1 MKKLILIS
9 LLISFSIIGFSQ
21 EPVQQNTNIQS
32 DTVVENKEVKK
43 QKQKPQFNGSRVF
56 YGGSLGFSFGSVT
69 SVRVNPLLGYRL
81 TPKLSAG
88 ITALYEYTGYD
99 TYYGKQNYNN
109 FGGSVFTR
117 FRFIPQ
123 IYAHAEFNYTNYE
136 FSNALNEKYRV
147 GVPFVLLGGGFSQRI
162 GGNTF
167 AYGQIL
173 FDVLQDENSPYADW
187 SPFYSIGVSV
197 GF

>member
-1 MKKLILIS
+1 MKKLIIIS
-9 LLISFSIIGFSQ
+9 VFLSFSYLGFTQ
-21 EPVQQNTNIQS
+21 VPIEQDTEIKS

-43 QKQKPQFNGSRVF
+43 EKQKPQFNGSRVF
-56 YGGSLGFSFGSVT
+56 YGGSLGFSFGNVT
-69 SVRVNPLLGYRL
+69 SVRVNPLVGYRL

-88 ITALYEYTGYD
+88 VTALYEYTGYN

-117 FRFIPQ
+117 YRFIPQ

-136 FSNALNEKYRV
+136 WSDALNERYRE
-147 GVPFVLLGGGFSQRI
+147 GVPFLLLGGGFAQRV
-162 GGNTF
+162 GANTY

-173 FDVLQDENSPYADW
+173 FDVLQHENSPYTEW
-187 SPFYSIGVSV
+187 TPFYSVGVSV

>member
-1 MKKLILIS
+1 MKKLIIIS
-9 LLISFSIIGFSQ
+9 VFLSFSYLGFTQ
-21 EPVQQNTNIQS
+21 VPIEQDTEIKS

-43 QKQKPQFNGSRVF
+43 EKQKPQFNGSRVF
-56 YGGSLGFSFGSVT
+56 YGGSLGFSFGNVT
-69 SVRVNPLLGYRL
+69 SVRVNPLVGYRL

-88 ITALYEYTGYD
+88 ITALYEYTGYN

-117 FRFIPQ
+117 YRFIPQ

-136 FSNALNEKYRV
+136 WSDALNERYRE
-147 GVPFVLLGGGFSQRI
+147 GVPFLLLGGGFAQRV
-162 GGNTF
+162 GANTY

-173 FDVLQDENSPYADW
+173 FDVLQHENSPYTEW
-187 SPFYSIGVSV
+187 TPFYSVGVSV

>member
-1 MKKLILIS
+1 MKKLIFLN
-9 LLISFSIIGFSQ
+9 LLFSFSILGFAQ
-21 EPVQQNTNIQS
+21 YPVNQATEIQN
-32 DTVVENKEVKK
+32 DTVVEKKDVKK
-43 QKQKPQFNGSRVF
+43 EKQKPQFNGNRVF

-69 SVRVNPLLGYRL
+69 SVRVNPLIGYRL

-88 ITALYEYTGYD
+88 ITALYEYNGYD

-109 FGGSVFTR
+109 YGGSVFGR

-123 IYAHAEFNYTNYE
+123 IYAHAEFNYTNYQM
-136 FSNALNEKYRV
+136 SNALNEKYRV
-147 GVPFVLLGGGFSQRI
+147 GVPFILLGGGFTQRI
-162 GGNTF
+162 GGNAY

-173 FDVLQDENSPYADW
+173 FDVLQDKNSPYDDW
-187 SPFYSIGVSV
+187 VPFYSVGVSV